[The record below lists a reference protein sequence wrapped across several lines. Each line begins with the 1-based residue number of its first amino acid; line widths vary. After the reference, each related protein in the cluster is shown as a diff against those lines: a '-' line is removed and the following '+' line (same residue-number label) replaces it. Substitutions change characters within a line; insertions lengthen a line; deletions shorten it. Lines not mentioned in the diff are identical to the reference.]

1 MKTIENEFG
10 ETWIEIEDDNLKKT
24 IIDSI
29 PVHKEKFQTVI
40 NYLAKVDTD
49 THYIVSLYMGENGS
63 GKWENYF
70 AEMLGF
76 VKNMKSKGYNIW
88 LIDWK
93 NDCLDD
99 VSTVCFGL
107 RENK

>member
-1 MKTIENEFG
+1 
-10 ETWIEIEDDNLKKT
+10 
-24 IIDSI
+24 
-29 PVHKEKFQTVI
+29 
-40 NYLAKVDTD
+40 
-49 THYIVSLYMGENGS
+49 MGENGS

-76 VKNMKSKGYNIW
+76 VKNMKSKGYDIW
-88 LIDWK
+88 LVDWK